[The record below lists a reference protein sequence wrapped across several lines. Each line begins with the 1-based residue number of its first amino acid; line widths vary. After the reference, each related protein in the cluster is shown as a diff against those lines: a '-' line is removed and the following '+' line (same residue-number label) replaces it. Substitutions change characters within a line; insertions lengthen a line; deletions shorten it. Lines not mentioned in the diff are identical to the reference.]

1 MDGARAVSLAAELR
15 LEAWRVAPPAG
26 PVLAAGSTGTV
37 AATRRL
43 LAAIARLPQGEV
55 ILPGLD
61 LEASEALWQAAED
74 DPVHPQHA
82 MARLLSGLGAERS
95 DVRVWEPDLEESGA
109 LAAALPP
116 LLRARRTSALRVALA
131 PAIAFTELGNKKAA
145 AAGLEGLSILA
156 CRNEEHEARAIAA
169 LLRDALEP
177 ASIFLPP
184 APEDRD
190 RGGGSES
197 GEGGGGAP
205 LEAGSGEKRERDGA
219 ALPAPAALKA
229 MLVTPS
235 RPLARRVAAE
245 CRRWGLAVDD
255 AGGVPFAETPP
266 GVFLRLVLEAAEARW
281 PPLLLL
287 SVLEHPFARL
297 GLPRGELRRHAARLE
312 RGPLCGDGAP
322 ADLAGLLARLAQGR
336 RDAALLQLAARLQ
349 KAEAPLAAALA
360 GSHSSP
366 SARKGGFSARRA
378 MEAHLALASALAAE
392 AAHSAED
399 APAPAP
405 AAAAPPPPADS
416 LGADAPDGPPP
427 LLASATGESAPLFSG
442 PGGAELARLLEGLW
456 QSLGQDR
463 ARDLPA
469 AWYPAAFRALLAE
482 HAWRPPWGDA
492 RLAVLGP
499 MEARLLSAELV
510 VLGALN
516 EGAWPRQP
524 DLGPWMGRKMR
535 RDLSLAPPELRIGQA
550 ARDFAE
556 SCAAPRVVLTWAER
570 REGAPRSAIALDS
583 APAGTC
589 RPSGERGRGAR
600 GERGERGERS
610 EQGERGEREER
621 GE

>member
-1 MDGARAVSLAAELR
+1 MDGLESEGLALESLPARFAEIIPDNLAANWQINRAFLEILYRHWPIEEAEGGLMDGARAVSLAAELR
-15 LEAWRVAPPAG
+15 LEAWRAAPPAG

-61 LEASEALWQAAED
+61 LEASEALWQAAEN

-82 MARLLSGLGAERS
+82 MARLLAGLGAERS

-131 PAIAFTELGNKKAA
+131 PARIAFTELGNKKAA

-197 GEGGGGAP
+197 GEGSEDRSGEGGGGAP
-205 LEAGSGEKRERDGA
+205 SSEAGSGEKRERDGA

-336 RDAALLQLAARLQ
+336 RDAALLQLASRLQ

-360 GSHSSP
+360 ASH
-366 SARKGGFSARRA
+366 
-378 MEAHLALASALAAE
+378 
-392 AAHSAED
+392 
-399 APAPAP
+399 
-405 AAAAPPPPADS
+405 APPLCPQRRLCRPPCH
-416 LGADAPDGPPP
+416 G
-427 LLASATGESAPLFSG
+427 SAPG
-442 PGGAELARLLEGLW
+442 TRL
-456 QSLGQDR
+456 
-463 ARDLPA
+463 
-469 AWYPAAFRALLAE
+469 
-482 HAWRPPWGDA
+482 RP
-492 RLAVLGP
+492 
-499 MEARLLSAELV
+499 
-510 VLGALN
+510 
-516 EGAWPRQP
+516 
-524 DLGPWMGRKMR
+524 R
-535 RDLSLAPPELRIGQA
+535 RR
-550 ARDFAE
+550 
-556 SCAAPRVVLTWAER
+556 SCAQR
-570 REGAPRSAIALDS
+570 
-583 APAGTC
+583 
-589 RPSGERGRGAR
+589 
-600 GERGERGERS
+600 
-610 EQGERGEREER
+610 
-621 GE
+621 